1 MENITSGLTISSI
14 TSNATSGL
22 VAVGPYLTLILGIL
36 LAFFIITNLVD
47 IIRDAKEKEKKDE

>member
-22 VAVGPYLTLILGIL
+22 TAISPYLTLILGIL
-36 LAFFIITNLVD
+36 LAFFIIKNLID
-47 IIRDAKEKEKKDE
+47 IIRDAKEKKDE